1 MDRNLAIVSSPFQL
15 FCLNEFIKQNE
26 IVNVK
31 VLLLYNKQ
39 SYKAYQE
46 ALDLFEIKGVKM
58 ILRKRFITHLQLLL
72 FILISKKFK
81 YLIIGNFM
89 DNYQRLFLKRKTF
102 EKSYILDDGTESI
115 VKFKN
120 KYLDELAAKSKSP
133 FELFTMF
140 KVAKNFKYPITI
152 NELLF
157 FKKKIETKHTNDEIY
172 IIGQP
177 LSELNIIS
185 KNQYCIFI
193 ENILK
198 INMGYKIKYF
208 PHRLEN
214 PSHLKKIFKNYN
226 VEIFITKSFF
236 EIFLIKNKYLPK
248 TIIGF
253 YSTALISVAFS
264 LPKSSKLKIEYH
276 YIKEFNSID
285 YVRQIME
292 YFIKTPSLIGQ
303 IY

>member
-15 FCLNEFIKQNE
+15 FCLNEFIKQKK
-26 IVNVK
+26 IVNIK

-58 ILRKRFITHLQLLL
+58 ILRKRFITRFQLLL
-72 FILISKKFK
+72 FSVLTRKFK

-120 KYLDELAAKSKSP
+120 EYLEELASESKSP
-133 FELFTMF
+133 FELFSIFEAT
-140 KVAKNFKYPITI
+140 KKLKYPLIK
-152 NELLF
+152 NELFF
-157 FKKKIETKHTNDEIY
+157 FKKGIEKKDTNDEIY

-177 LSELNIIS
+177 LGELNIIS

-198 INMGYKIKYF
+198 INMGSKIKYF
-208 PHRLEN
+208 PHRLEST
-214 PSHLKKIFKNYN
+214 SHLKNIFKTYN

-236 EIFLIKNKYLPK
+236 EIFLIKKRYLPK
-248 TIIGF
+248 RIIGF

-264 LPKSSKLKIEYH
+264 LPKSSKIEM
-276 YIKEFNSID
+276 D
-285 YVRQIME
+285 YFANI
-292 YFIKTPSLIGQ
+292 PSLIGQ
-303 IY
+303 FY